1 MTQDEIEKLFPDH
14 NLINMGAFK
23 CDPLMPE
30 AMYLAIPKKQL
41 TAKELEEKQKR
52 IEKLFSCGL
61 DKA

>member
-1 MTQDEIEKLFPDH
+1 MTEIEKLFPDY

-23 CDPLMPE
+23 CDPLMSE

-41 TAKELEEKQKR
+41 TAKELEEKHKR

-61 DKA
+61 EKS

>member
-1 MTQDEIEKLFPDH
+1 MTEIEKLFPDH

-30 AMYLAIPKKQL
+30 AMYFAIPKKQL
-41 TAKELEEKQKR
+41 TAKELEEKNKR
-52 IEKLFSCGL
+52 IEKLFSCEL

>member
-1 MTQDEIEKLFPDH
+1 MTEIEKLFPDH

-30 AMYLAIPKKQL
+30 AMYLAVPKKQL
-41 TAKELEEKQKR
+41 TAEELEQKHKR
-52 IEKLFSCGL
+52 IEKLFSYGL